1 MGVVGV
7 VGTFSPPV
15 TCVIPRADSCTI
27 ICAVRQRHHYKFGE
41 YPVMAGDC
49 GDEIPSKS
57 KPQSAGVT
65 SSANFVN
72 LLVNRYLQAS
82 NFCFYCIFS
91 ANFANVLE
99 TRRLSFQ
106 SFNAVPLVFAS
117 PDDLSGNFFF
127 FLNGNSFP
135 SASTLS
141 RNCSRAAPPR
151 YCFPE
156 ISLPMELLAV

>member
-7 VGTFSPPV
+7 VGTFLLPV

-72 LLVNRYLQAS
+72 LLDNRSDFKFLFFTAFFREFRERS
-82 NFCFYCIFS
+82 RNS
-91 ANFANVLE
+91 SS
-99 TRRLSFQ
+99 TFQ
-106 SFNAVPLVFAS
+106 SFDAVPLVFAS
-117 PDDLSGNFFF
+117 PDDLSGSFFF

>member
-7 VGTFSPPV
+7 VGTFSLPV

-27 ICAVRQRHHYKFGE
+27 ICAVRQRHHYKFGK

-72 LLVNRYLQAS
+72 LLVNRSDFKFL
-82 NFCFYCIFS
+82 FLLHFS

-106 SFNAVPLVFAS
+106 FFDAVPLVFAS
-117 PDDLSGNFFF
+117 PDDLSGSFFF

>member
-1 MGVVGV
+1 
-7 VGTFSPPV
+7 
-15 TCVIPRADSCTI
+15 
-27 ICAVRQRHHYKFGE
+27 
-41 YPVMAGDC
+41 MAGDC

-57 KPQSAGVT
+57 NPQSAGVT

-72 LLVNRYLQAS
+72 LLVNRSDFKFLYFFLLP
-82 NFCFYCIFS
+82 FS

-106 SFNAVPLVFAS
+106 FFDAVPLVFAS
-117 PDDLSGNFFF
+117 PDDLSGSFFF